1 MATFREKL
9 NSRKL
14 AVATGCII
22 LATALLIAKLIE
34 ADHWVTVVITVG
46 AAYMGSQAYVDGR
59 AKQNRSLA
67 NAMARSREY

>member
-14 AVATGCII
+14 AVATGII
-22 LATALLIAKLIE
+22 FIATVLLVAKLIE

-46 AAYMGSQAYVDGR
+46 GAYLGSQAFVDR
-59 AKQNRSLA
+59 SVRQNRSLES
-67 NAMARSREY
+67 ARLRSLDY